1 MSESMAATA
10 KRTKIL
16 IVDDD
21 PFMRDVLS
29 DILETSQYTVHT
41 AENGEVAF
49 GKCSQAAGFDLIISD
64 IHMPVMGGLAL
75 IKKLRGIDIETPII
89 VLSGNNEISTA
100 LSAIKEGAGDYLI
113 KDENIQDTVVLAVD
127 RALEKQRILEQ
138 NRQLM
143 ADNARMIQSLESV
156 VRKMTEIGTALSAEK
171 EFSKLLEMIVSHARS
186 ITNADAGTL
195 YLVENKF
202 LRFVIIQNDMMK
214 IRMGGKSGEKI
225 PYPPIEIKESNVSGF
240 SALKGATVN
249 IPDVYSSEL
258 FDFTGPKKFDAS
270 TGYRSRSMLVLPLKN
285 HENEVVG
292 VLQLLNAKDPKSS
305 ESIPFDKESE
315 NQAESIASQAAVAI
329 TNSLLARD
337 MENLFEA
344 FVEVMATAIDEKS
357 PVTGGHIRRM
367 TDLTLTLA
375 DEINEQKS
383 GPFAD
388 LFFNQEQMHQLRIAA
403 LMHDIGKVTTPTE
416 IVEKSKKLETIFDRV
431 HLVQL
436 RIRYVAKLV
445 MIEGYGKRMALME
458 NGGTQAEIQAVAD
471 EIKQRVAELEEIAV
485 FVGRCNEP
493 GEFLEEEKL
502 EKLKAIHGM
511 TYMDDG
517 KEHNFLTESEL
528 ENLSIRKG
536 SITEKERKKMQDHA
550 AVTVKMLNKIPFTR
564 KMKEIPRFAGA
575 HHECINGKGYPL
587 GLKGDEIP
595 LEGRLMAVADIAEAL
610 TAADRPYKKAMPLE
624 MVYKILRSMSQ
635 NGELDANLVN
645 LFIENK
651 TYERYLSRQ
660 ANPAPAKKTSVA
672 S

>member
-1 MSESMAATA
+1 MAATA

-240 SALKGATVN
+240 SALKGATIN

-471 EIKQRVAELEEIAV
+471 EVKQRVAELEEIAV

-502 EKLKAIHGM
+502 AKLKAIHGM

-660 ANPAPAKKTSVA
+660 ASSAPAKKTSA
-672 S
+672 

>member
-1 MSESMAATA
+1 MAAKA
-10 KRTKIL
+10 KRPKIL

-21 PFMRDVLS
+21 PFIRDVLS
-29 DILETSQYTVHT
+29 DILETGQCAVHT

-64 IHMPVMGGLAL
+64 INMPVMGGLAL

-100 LSAIKEGAGDYLI
+100 LSAIKEGAGDYLL
-113 KDENIQDTVVLAVD
+113 KDENIQDTIVLAVN
-127 RALEKQRILEQ
+127 RALEKQHILEQ

-240 SALKGATVN
+240 AALKGATIN

-270 TGYRSRSMLVLPLKN
+270 TGYRSKSMLVLPLKN

-375 DEINEQKS
+375 DEVNEQKS

-388 LFFNQEQMHQLRIAA
+388 LFFNNEQMHQLRIAA

-471 EIKQRVAELEEIAV
+471 AIKQRVAELEAIAV

-502 EKLKAIHGM
+502 AKLKAIHGM
-511 TYMDDG
+511 TYMDDE

-575 HHECINGKGYPL
+575 HHEYINGKGYPL

-610 TAADRPYKKAMPLE
+610 TAADRPYKKAMPLDV
-624 MVYKILRSMSQ
+624 VYKILRSMAQ
-635 NGELDANLVN
+635 NGELDPNLVN

-651 TYERYLSRQ
+651 IYERYLSQ
-660 ANPAPAKKTSVA
+660 QVNPAAVPK
-672 S
+672 